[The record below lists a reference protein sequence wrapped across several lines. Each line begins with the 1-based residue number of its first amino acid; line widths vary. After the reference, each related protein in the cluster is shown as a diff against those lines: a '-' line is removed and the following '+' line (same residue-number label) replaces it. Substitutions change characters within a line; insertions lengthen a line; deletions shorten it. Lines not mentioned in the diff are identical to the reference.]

1 MPSRLTIDLREGF
14 QLPIWT
20 GGRSS
25 FSGDARELKL
35 PQLAAFVLLLD
46 LRFEIFQLNLDPII
60 DVSVVHVLLGEE
72 AGLPLPLFGLVLNQ
86 PPPLL
91 LVLHGPLVC
100 GRADISNV
108 GKFEL
113 TLTDARLGGQTLGK
127 RIFFLIVVVE
137 IQLVGIAYREF
148 LELLHDLP
156 EFQLLSRILD
166 SLRIVSLV
174 VRVLT

>member
-20 GGRSS
+20 SGRSS

-35 PQLAAFVLLLD
+35 PQLAALILLLD
-46 LRFEIFQLNLDPII
+46 LRFEILQLNFDPII

-100 GRADISNV
+100 RRADISNV

-113 TLTDARLGGQTLGK
+113 TLTDARLGGHTLGK

-137 IQLVGIAYREF
+137 IQQLVGIADREF
-148 LELLHDLP
+148 L
-156 EFQLLSRILD
+156 
-166 SLRIVSLV
+166 
-174 VRVLT
+174 